1 MRRVNHRALVVG
13 AGRAGQAH
21 VEALEN
27 IGVDVVGPVSG
38 IATMGDPV
46 ALRDGA
52 IDVVHVATANDLHA
66 PLASEALQAGKHV
79 VCEKPLASD
88 LVHAE
93 ELAALARSSATR
105 ATVCLNYRFVPLIAE
120 LAARI
125 AAGELGTIHLA
136 RGAFL
141 QDWLL
146 LVGDDDWRID
156 MARGGV
162 SRAVADLGV
171 HWVDLV
177 EVITG
182 RHVEAVVAQVGYLH
196 GRRTEDHAG
205 LLVRFAGGLQGI
217 CVLSQATA
225 GHRND
230 LELSL
235 DGTAGSAT
243 WRGERKDE
251 LWLGGRDR
259 AAVIVTRRDLR
270 FPAARALAAGADV
283 TNEGRRNLFAAF
295 YAWLDGR
302 PPAIPLP
309 TFDDGLRHV
318 RFASAAIISAR
329 RNTWVEIENVQ
340 APTLEVG

>member
-1 MRRVNHRALVVG
+1 MRRVDHRALVVG

-21 VEALEN
+21 VEALEQ
-27 IGVDVVGPVSG
+27 IGVQVAGLVSG
-38 IATMGDPV
+38 MATAADPSS
-46 ALRDGA
+46 LHDPA

-66 PLASEALQAGKHV
+66 PIAGEALSAGKHV

-88 LVHAE
+88 LRQAE
-93 ELAALARSSATR
+93 RLAALARSSGTKS
-105 ATVCLNYRFVPLIAE
+105 TVCLNYRFMPLIAE
-120 LAARI
+120 LAARVR
-125 AAGELGTIHLA
+125 AGELGEIHLA

-156 MARGGV
+156 TSRGGL

-182 RHVEAVVAQVGYLH
+182 RTVVAVAAQIGYLH
-196 GRRTEDHAG
+196 GRKTEDHAG
-205 LLVRFAGGLQGI
+205 LLVRFTDGMQGI

-235 DGTAGSAT
+235 DGAVGSAT

-251 LWLGGRDR
+251 LWLGARDR
-259 AAVIVTRRDLR
+259 APVLITRADLR
-270 FPAARALAAGADV
+270 SPSARALTARRDV
-283 TNEGRRNLFAAF
+283 ANEGRRNLLAAF
-295 YAWLDGR
+295 YGSLDGQ
-302 PPAIPLP
+302 PPPVPLP

-318 RFASAAIISAR
+318 QFASAAIVSAHR
-329 RNTWVEIENVQ
+329 SAWVELESIRTV
-340 APTLEVG
+340 TLRVG

>member
-21 VEALEN
+21 VEALKN
-27 IGVDVVGPVSG
+27 IGVEVVGPVSG
-38 IATMGDPV
+38 IATVGDPA

-66 PLASEALQAGKHV
+66 PLASEALRAGKHV

-93 ELAALARSSATR
+93 ELAALARASGLC

-120 LAARI
+120 LAARV
-125 AAGELGTIHLA
+125 AAGELGEIHLA

-156 MARGGV
+156 ASRGGA

-205 LLVRFAGGLQGI
+205 LLVRFAGGLQGV

-235 DGTAGSAT
+235 DGTAGSVT

-251 LWLGGRDR
+251 LWLGARDR
-259 AAVIVTRRDLR
+259 AAAVITRAGLR
-270 FPAARALAAGADV
+270 SPAARALAARPDV
-283 TNEGRRNLFAAF
+283 MNEGRRNLFAAF
-295 YAWLDGR
+295 YGSLDGQA
-302 PPAIPLP
+302 PPVPLP
-309 TFDDGLRHV
+309 TFDEGLRHV
-318 RFASAAIISAR
+318 QFASAAIISAR
-329 RNTWVEIENVQ
+329 RNAWVEVETVH
-340 APTLEVG
+340 ATTLEVG

>member
-1 MRRVNHRALVVG
+1 MRRVTHRALVVG

-21 VEALEN
+21 VEALES
-27 IGVDVVGPVSG
+27 IGVEVVGLVSG
-38 IATMGDPV
+38 IATAGDPT
-46 ALRDGA
+46 ALRDPA

-66 PLASEALQAGKHV
+66 PLATEALRAHKHV

-88 LVHAE
+88 LVSAE
-93 ELAALARSSATR
+93 ELAALARSSGLR
-105 ATVCLNYRFVPLIAE
+105 ATVCLNYRFVPMVAE
-120 LAARI
+120 LAARV
-125 AAGELGTIHLA
+125 AGGELGEIHLA

-146 LVGDDDWRID
+146 LMGDDDWRID
-156 MARGGV
+156 ASRGGV

-182 RHVEAVVAQVGYLH
+182 CDVEAVVAQVGYLH
-196 GRRTEDHAG
+196 GRKTEDHAG
-205 LLVRFAGGLQGI
+205 LLVRFAGGLQGT

-251 LWLGGRDR
+251 LWLGARDR
-259 AAVIVTRRDLR
+259 APAVITRRDLR
-270 FPAARALAAGADV
+270 STGARALAARADV

-295 YAWLDGR
+295 YGSLDGR
-302 PPAIPLP
+302 PPEVPLP

-329 RNTWVEIENVQ
+329 RNAWVEIGTVH
-340 APTLEVG
+340 ATTLEVG